1 MNTTTGKK
9 TIRLKLTD
17 MAYGGDAVG
26 RDPESGMAVFA
37 RGGITG
43 EDVEVTITGGGK
55 NMMRGVVTAVHE
67 TSPHRIEPPY
77 LDFVAWGGVP
87 WQHIAYEAQVAFKH
101 DILRSQLSRLGGITD
116 PDAVLLAA
124 IPSPA
129 EFHYRNTSHFSLD
142 PSVRSLAYHRQG
154 SHALIP
160 VETCPVSNEGIN
172 ELMPF
177 VNNTLRESAA
187 EIALIAGHEGRGI
200 MRVWKI
206 SIRSSA
212 ATGHS
217 VIIFHSLA
225 GGRAEAK
232 PGRYG
237 RQTRR
242 EASPS
247 QDVASTVDDD
257 PSNTNLV
264 TITRR
269 AVRKAIP
276 TLTAQSAGDTPPA
289 VLAVEV
295 MDDGTI
301 NRLGETR
308 GAGSVSS
315 EAIAEILTG
324 ASLRAPKESSEDQRR
339 TPLGAWIERLG
350 DRMYWVGPESFFQ
363 TSTNAAELL
372 VSEVARHVPGKLNLI
387 VDAHAGVGTFALQFA
402 TRAKRVLAFETETN
416 SVESGVWSAYIANVK
431 NVEFRKGRAE
441 DLLVHLSPNDK
452 PDVIILDPP
461 RAGCHPAL
469 LKEIARRRVPR
480 LVYVSCDPSTLA
492 RDIKLLASTY
502 KLSSARVVDMFPQ
515 TYHIE
520 TVAVFDVL
528 PEAVSESADSAAE

>member
-1 MNTTTGKK
+1 MNTATDKK

-37 RGGITG
+37 RGGISG
-43 EDVEVTITGGGK
+43 EDVEVSITGGGK
-55 NMMRGVVTAVHE
+55 NMMRGFVTAVHE
-67 TSPHRIEPPY
+67 ASPDRIEPPY
-77 LDFVAWGGVP
+77 PDFVAWGGIP

-101 DILRSQLSRLGGITD
+101 NILRSQLSRLGGITD
-116 PDAVLLAA
+116 PDALLQAPIA
-124 IPSPA
+124 SPA
-129 EFHYRNTSHFSLD
+129 EFHYRNTSHFAVD
-142 PSVRSLAYHRQG
+142 PSGRSLAYYRQG

-160 VETCPVSNEGIN
+160 VETCPASNLGIN

-206 SIRSSA
+206 SLRSSA

-225 GGRAEAK
+225 GGQAQPK
-232 PGRYG
+232 PGRHG
-237 RQTRR
+237 RQPRR
-242 EASPS
+242 EASSS
-247 QDVASTVDDD
+247 QDVASTVDVD
-257 PSNTNLV
+257 PSMANLV

-276 TLTAQSAGDTPPA
+276 TLVAPSPSEMPPA

-324 ASLRAPKESSEDQRR
+324 ASLRAPKESSEDPRG

-350 DRMYWVGPESFFQ
+350 ERMYWVGPESFF
-363 TSTNAAELL
+363 
-372 VSEVARHVPGKLNLI
+372 
-387 VDAHAGVGTFALQFA
+387 
-402 TRAKRVLAFETETN
+402 
-416 SVESGVWSAYIANVK
+416 
-431 NVEFRKGRAE
+431 
-441 DLLVHLSPNDK
+441 
-452 PDVIILDPP
+452 
-461 RAGCHPAL
+461 
-469 LKEIARRRVPR
+469 
-480 LVYVSCDPSTLA
+480 
-492 RDIKLLASTY
+492 
-502 KLSSARVVDMFPQ
+502 
-515 TYHIE
+515 
-520 TVAVFDVL
+520 
-528 PEAVSESADSAAE
+528 